1 MHRISP
7 CASTKQALCR
17 SASRC
22 GAPTRAVIPC
32 AASAIVSTAR
42 FAARTNP
49 GRRSRSSAGY
59 PVTHSSGKRTRS
71 AFAARARSSQSTTLP
86 ALPSMSP
93 TTLLI
98 CASASLIGFRLSV
111 ENSSSPLVADGPPPE
126 PVEEDRREEDS
137 EPEPVQDAAV
147 LAVADVADHRGDDDQ
162 RDQQRPQPVG
172 AHTGPVWIAGPHS
185 AGSKRGRTAG
195 RP

>member
-32 AASAIVSTAR
+32 TASAIVSTAR

-71 AFAARARSSQSTTLP
+71 ASATRACSSQSTTRA

-111 ENSSSPLVADGPPPE
+111 ENSSSPLVPDGAPPERVDADGG
-126 PVEEDRREEDS
+126 EEDAETERIHD
-137 EPEPVQDAAV
+137 PQV
-147 LAVADVADHRGDDDQ
+147 LAAADEAEHRGDDDQ
-162 RDQQRPQPVG
+162 ADHPD
-172 AHTGPVWIAGPHS
+172 A
-185 AGSKRGRTAG
+185 
-195 RP
+195 